1 MTYNALYHGSVQKN
15 KAIYEMTLQ
24 SVQSL
29 PPDSILWTTDEMGVC
44 FWAAAAG
51 ISRGLK
57 VKVLGASVS
66 PKNRIDYYR
75 SEATNLEYKQIGQ
88 NSLAVDI
95 QNWLLTWAK
104 EHDKLRQLDS
114 LFVDEALLQ
123 LGLRNKQGKLHLLTD
138 GINWRTYRMYSR
150 ALLSDF
156 PMSYLL
162 GQPNEDVSP
171 LYQLL

>member
-15 KAIYEMTLQ
+15 KEIYEMTLQ
-24 SVQSL
+24 SVQGL
-29 PPDSILWTTDEMGVC
+29 PPDSILWTTEEMGVC
-44 FWAAAAG
+44 YWAAAAG
-51 ISRGLK
+51 IARGLK

-66 PKNRIDYYR
+66 PKNRIDCYR
-75 SEATNLEYKQIGQ
+75 PDVTNLEYKQIGQ
-88 NSLAVDI
+88 KSLNVDI

-123 LGLRNKQGKLHLLTD
+123 LGLRNKQGMLFLLTD

-150 ALLSDF
+150 ALVSKF
-156 PMSYLL
+156 PMTYLL
-162 GQPNEDVSP
+162 GQPNEDTSP